1 MAQKNKKLN
10 DTYLISEELLKL
22 HSPLSKNVDVDKV
35 IPFLTISQPYYIE
48 PILGEALT
56 SELKLQIETDTLT
69 EENKALVLK
78 IAPALSNWTTY
89 LALRSLAYS
98 ITEKSITKEHSENS
112 ESLSER
118 ELDEMILYV
127 KNLAEM
133 ATELLIRYLCNCTLT
148 YPLWRANEDCDC
160 QKYLPTDGKAKQEK
174 KYSIYFPSKE
184 NKGCDKC
191 DGDVFIKKY

>member
-22 HSPLSKNVDVDKV
+22 HSPLSKNIDVDKV

-148 YPLWRANEDCDC
+148 YPLWRANEGCDC

-174 KYSIYFPSKE
+174 KYSIYFPRKE
-184 NKGCDKC
+184 NKGCEYC
-191 DGDVFIKKY
+191 NGDIWIRK

>member
-1 MAQKNKKLN
+1 MSKKKLN

-22 HSPLSKNVDVDKV
+22 HSPISRNVDVDKLV
-35 IPFLTISQPYYIE
+35 PFLTISQPYYIE
-48 PILGEALT
+48 TILGDALVT
-56 SELKLQIETDTLT
+56 ELKNQIETNTLT

-78 IAPALSNWTTY
+78 VAPALANWTAY

-112 ESLSER
+112 EALSER
-118 ELDEMILYV
+118 ELGEMILYV

-133 ATELLIRYLCNCTLT
+133 STELLIKYLCNCALT
-148 YPLWRANEDCDC
+148 YPLWRSPTDCDC
-160 QKYLPTDGKAKQEK
+160 SKYIPTDGKSKQEK

-184 NKGCDKC
+184 NKGCEYC
-191 DGDVFIKKY
+191 NGDIWIRK